1 MSGNLTSDEI
11 AFIEKID
18 KERKLHANAQNNYR
32 KRKLQNDPEY
42 KTKINEYMK
51 KYNENKQ
58 NKYIQIKKKLIS
70 EAPPKT
76 ILLSSLENNNKVDRR
91 TKKGK
96 RQAADIIPSYK
107 TRKSDLKGNTIET
120 YISQANTVHR
130 LFTNHNLSPQL
141 KDELFKLMNNDDN
154 VNEKFIIDN
163 MNYLIDI
170 TPTIEELLSLIH
182 I

>member
-11 AFIEKID
+11 AFLEKID
-18 KERKLHANAQNNYR
+18 KERKVHANAQNNYR

-42 KTKINEYMK
+42 KTKLNAYMK

-76 ILLSSLENNNKVDRR
+76 ILLSSLENSNKVDRR

-96 RQAADIIPSYK
+96 K
-107 TRKSDLKGNTIET
+107 TSSRYNTI
-120 YISQANTVHR
+120 
-130 LFTNHNLSPQL
+130 L
-141 KDELFKLMNNDDN
+141 
-154 VNEKFIIDN
+154 
-163 MNYLIDI
+163 
-170 TPTIEELLSLIH
+170 
-182 I
+182 